1 MTRTAAGSNGLLR
14 VAGRGRWTPEEEQR
28 KLEGSEGRSA
38 HRGAAC
44 RRPARP
50 RCRPQS
56 RTALPPRSAAPGPAA
71 APCAPPYGRSKL
83 HRRPSEPLA
92 SDTALRRHA
101 CVSPTLS
108 MRALPARTP
117 CERHLNPSEPAGG
130 SLLPPPP
137 PPARGAAAPPSL
149 VVQPSL
155 ISLIDR
161 VATPIQLHTNP
172 TQDRYAATN
181 GVCADNPVQ
190 CTGLIIGITKR
201 LAQGGEKRGGPLGP
215 PMWRGHVAP
224 PYGGPRWAA
233 HVASLCG
240 VFYVKNAT

>member
-92 SDTALRRHA
+92 GGRH
-101 CVSPTLS
+101 
-108 MRALPARTP
+108 R
-117 CERHLNPSEPAGG
+117 
-130 SLLPPPP
+130 
-137 PPARGAAAPPSL
+137 AAAPRLREHYPVYARAPCAHTVWTAPKPVL
-149 VVQPSL
+149 RAGG
-155 ISLIDR
+155 R
-161 VATPIQLHTNP
+161 VAATAPAPSSAGRSSAIIAGCTAISITQNHHPPGSPGVHSQPPYNYILIVCSSMGKFNP
-172 TQDRYAATN
+172 SMMGRFFR
-181 GVCADNPVQ
+181 ADNPVR
-190 CTGLIIGITKR
+190 CTGN
-201 LAQGGEKRGGPLGP
+201 
-215 PMWRGHVAP
+215 
-224 PYGGPRWAA
+224 A
-233 HVASLCG
+233 HD
-240 VFYVKNAT
+240 VFGRVSP

>member
-56 RTALPPRSAAPGPAA
+56 RTALPPRSAAPGAAA

-92 SDTALRRHA
+92 GGRH
-101 CVSPTLS
+101 
-108 MRALPARTP
+108 R
-117 CERHLNPSEPAGG
+117 
-130 SLLPPPP
+130 
-137 PPARGAAAPPSL
+137 AAAPRLREHYPVYARAPCARTVWTAPKPVL
-149 VVQPSL
+149 RAGG
-155 ISLIDR
+155 R
-161 VATPIQLHTNP
+161 VA
-172 TQDRYAATN
+172 ATAPSSCSA
-181 GVCADNPVQ
+181 GRSSAIISRG
-190 CTGLIIGITKR
+190 CT
-201 LAQGGEKRGGPLGP
+201 LAPESPRGGVDAVLSQAHSGGGGTTRLVRDRISSEF
-215 PMWRGHVAP
+215 MNCRGVLNP
-224 PYGGPRWAA
+224 D
-233 HVASLCG
+233 
-240 VFYVKNAT
+240 